1 MDSIYP
7 IFYAITRGLRD
18 SLQGATVL
26 FTLDK
31 NIRERENQIR
41 QNTHRR
47 HRDSQQPS
55 VMKRIMQ
62 CCGLNGGLFWLS
74 MLLFEY
80 GLLPTLNLL
89 LTVLFGHESGTRQLV
104 WSWLQPALSCIFGT
118 IWVIPL
124 FFLSKFINNL
134 WFQDIANSA
143 YRYSRGRP
151 VMLSNFSKLI
161 ADFLFSILVQTL
173 FLIQS
178 YLVSLLPL
186 AGLGK
191 AFALL
196 HTCLLYSLYSFEYKW
211 INMGWEL
218 HHRLTFIECNWPYFI
233 GFGLPLTILTQLPT
247 SYVVSGCVFSILF
260 PLFIISGNEASPETG
275 ACAFPLQLFSPVI
288 VISNA
293 IFNRSIGSA
302 SSRR

>member
-7 IFYAITRGLRD
+7 ILHATTRGLRD

-31 NIRERENQIR
+31 NIQERENQLR
-41 QNTHRR
+41 QHTPRR
-47 HRDSQQPS
+47 HRDTQQPS
-55 VMKRIMQ
+55 VMKRMMQ
-62 CCGLNGGLFWLS
+62 CCGLNGGLFGLS
-74 MLLFEY
+74 MFLFEY
-80 GLLPTLNLL
+80 GLLPTLSML
-89 LTVLFGHESGTRQLV
+89 LTLLFGSESGTGQLV
-104 WSWLQPALSCIFGT
+104 WSWLQPALSCIFGA
-118 IWVIPL
+118 IWVVPL
-124 FFLSKFINNL
+124 FLLSKFINNL

-186 AGLGK
+186 AVLGK

-218 HHRLTFIECNWPYFI
+218 HHRLTFIESNWPYFI
-233 GFGLPLTILTQLPT
+233 GFGLPLTVLTNLAN
-247 SYVVSGCVFSILF
+247 SYFVSGCVFSILF

-275 ACAFPLQLFSPVI
+275 ACTFPLQLFSPVI
-288 VISNA
+288 AISNA